1 MPVVALRDLHR
12 TEPAT
17 KLTTVFC
24 VQAYWRD
31 RTKLVRGKFQ
41 QFGSMEA
48 ALRAGKAAADRAPRV
63 EVFRWR
69 GIAESDYCAER
80 TVLATYGEVPEV

>member
-1 MPVVALRDLHR
+1 MPVVALKDFRQA
-12 TEPAT
+12 EPAT

-31 RTKLVRGKFQ
+31 RAKLVRGKFQ
-41 QFGSMEA
+41 QFSSMES
-48 ALRAGKAAADRAPRV
+48 ALRAGKTAGTRAPRV

-80 TVLATYGEVPEV
+80 TVLAIFGEKPET